1 LNVGTEEDET
11 LAPISNPKFAKKF
24 GQSPI
29 FIASTQLV
37 EGETL
42 KHGNLASQLT
52 EAIHVISCG
61 YEEKTEWGKEVSV
74 KKLSLVF
81 LPIFLSK
88 CLYKSSSKHSKNLLL
103 NLSGWVDLWFSYR
116 RYIDRF

>member
-1 LNVGTEEDET
+1 MNVGTEDET
-11 LAPISNPKFAKKF
+11 LAHISNPKFAKKF

-61 YEEKTEWGKEVSV
+61 YEEKTEWGKEVRKPFHYSHLRLCLDQLLHKHFWKENKA
-74 KKLSLVF
+74 KK
-81 LPIFLSK
+81 IR
-88 CLYKSSSKHSKNLLL
+88 NELLHKPKL
-103 NLSGWVDLWFSYR
+103 TYAE
-116 RYIDRF
+116 

>member
-1 LNVGTEEDET
+1 MNVGTEDEIS
-11 LAPISNPKFAKKF
+11 AQISNPKFAKKF

-37 EGETL
+37 NGETL

-61 YEEKTEWGKEVSV
+61 YEEKTEWGKEVMKPSQYYYV
-74 KKLSLVF
+74 LLSFLVQNVTYNHG
-81 LPIFLSK
+81 LNSK
-88 CLYKSSSKHSKNLLL
+88 RNSFNC
-103 NLSGWVDLWFSYR
+103 SGRVDLWFSYR